1 MELTTE
7 VLLLPGIPGIPVWL
21 GGGVV
26 GGVAAPVVDN
36 GGGVAPVVGNG
47 GGGGRGMHSGT
58 GFSHSLPMNPE

>member
-1 MELTTE
+1 MELMTE

-26 GGVAAPVVDN
+26 GGVAAPVV
-36 GGGVAPVVGNG
+36 GNG

-58 GFSHSLPMNPE
+58 GFSHSLPVNPE